1 MRLSQPT
8 SQKQLKWETLRPS
21 IIQWKT
27 TLLLASFLSEVEEG
41 TILLLCLLE
50 ILLVLLAITLSL
62 DSRWPRGYDDDDFK
76 KIEEESDK
84 NLVYLCVLQTLRR

>member
-1 MRLSQPT
+1 M
-8 SQKQLKWETLRPS
+8 
-21 IIQWKT
+21 
-27 TLLLASFLSEVEEG
+27 ASFLSEVEEG

-50 ILLVLLAITLSL
+50 ILLVVLAITLL
-62 DSRWPRGYDDDDFK
+62 LQMTKGIHDDDDFK

>member
-1 MRLSQPT
+1 MRDFTAEYNTMKNYFALGIFP
-8 SQKQLKWETLRPS
+8 
-21 IIQWKT
+21 
-27 TLLLASFLSEVEEG
+27 LSEVEEG

-50 ILLVLLAITLSL
+50 ILLVVPAITLSL